1 MFKKL
6 ILNKQFCKR
15 YFWDWSDPPIW
26 QTSEKSLTMVWLY
39 VPETI
44 KRKWRPESDQRNT
57 KSPKRSVPLIGD
69 RLCWNDQKHN
79 GTHFSGQKKGKN
91 ALKWKIGQER
101 DIGKVSPCISS
112 PTVAPLFVYVYISAI
127 IAKLHSIA
135 LLPLYSTTLSHK
147 DVNIVDL

>member
-1 MFKKL
+1 MVKKL
-6 ILNKQFCKR
+6 ILNILQKILLGLKWPSHLETFQKIADYGLAICP
-15 YFWDWSDPPIW
+15 WDDES
-26 QTSEKSLTMVWLY
+26 
-39 VPETI
+39 
-44 KRKWRPESDQRNT
+44 KWWPESDQRNP

-79 GTHFSGQKKGKN
+79 GTHFSGQKRGKN

-127 IAKLHSIA
+127 TSKLHSIA